1 MSYQPIIINGQKLQY
16 LNMCDFDSP
25 DVLGSAV
32 NMQPVTLL
40 FLERLCVH
48 LGSYLSPTSA
58 YRTKAYN
65 AKIKGASNSAHLRGY
80 AIDLPCNNS
89 YMRYKIISFA
99 MLSNVPRLEVG
110 ANWIHI
116 DFDPS
121 LPQKVIFLP

>member
-1 MSYQPIIINGQKLQY
+1 MYQPIIINGQKLQY
-16 LNMCDFDSP
+16 LNMHDFNSP

-32 NMQPVTLL
+32 NMQPAILL

-48 LGSYLSPTSA
+48 LGKYIAPTSA
-58 YRTKAYN
+58 FRTVAYN
-65 AKIKGASNSAHLRGY
+65 TKIKGAKNSAHLRGY
-80 AIDLPCNNS
+80 AIDLPCDNS

-99 MLSNVPRLEVG
+99 MKANVPRLEVG